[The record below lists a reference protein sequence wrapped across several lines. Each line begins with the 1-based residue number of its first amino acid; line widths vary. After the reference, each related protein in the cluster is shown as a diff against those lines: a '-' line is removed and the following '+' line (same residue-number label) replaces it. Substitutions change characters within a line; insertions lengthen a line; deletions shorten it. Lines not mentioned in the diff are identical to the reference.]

1 MIRQYINTLYIRERR
16 EEVAQFFQVFIL
28 VGDTWNEDVT
38 NPYRLVDL
46 AQIAGTIQYI
56 LIGMKREPENIQ
68 TLGEMIKDFDLDVK
82 IAEGGQEAIDIIDS
96 CTPDI
101 ILLDLMMP
109 RVNGWDVI
117 DHVRKKYS
125 KNEMV
130 IIVVSLLNN
139 KDNID
144 ECYELGVN
152 DYITKPVIKA
162 RLTSSIESHLRNLSR
177 N

>member
-1 MIRQYINTLYIRERR
+1 MNKYKVLI
-16 EEVAQFFQVFIL
+16 
-28 VGDTWNEDVT
+28 
-38 NPYRLVDL
+38 VDD
-46 AQIAGTIQYI
+46 I
-56 LIGMKREPENIQ
+56 PENIQ

-125 KNEMV
+125 KYEMV

>member
-1 MIRQYINTLYIRERR
+1 MIMNKYKVLI
-16 EEVAQFFQVFIL
+16 
-28 VGDTWNEDVT
+28 
-38 NPYRLVDL
+38 VDD
-46 AQIAGTIQYI
+46 I
-56 LIGMKREPENIQ
+56 PENIQ
-68 TLGEMIKDFDLDVK
+68 TLGEMITDFDLDVK
-82 IAEGGQEAIDIIDS
+82 IAEGGQEAINIIDS
-96 CTPDI
+96 DTPDI

-109 RVNGWDVI
+109 HVNGWDVI
-117 DHVRKKYS
+117 EHVREKYS
-125 KNEMV
+125 KNAMV

>member
-1 MIRQYINTLYIRERR
+1 M
-16 EEVAQFFQVFIL
+16 
-28 VGDTWNEDVT
+28 T
-38 NPYRLVDL
+38 NYKVLIVDD
-46 AQIAGTIQYI
+46 I
-56 LIGMKREPENIQ
+56 PENIQ
-68 TLGEMIKDFDLDVK
+68 TLGEMITDFDLDVK

-96 CTPDI
+96 YTPDI

-117 DHVRKKYS
+117 EHVREKYS
-125 KNEMV
+125 KNAMV

>member
-1 MIRQYINTLYIRERR
+1 MIMNKYKVLI
-16 EEVAQFFQVFIL
+16 
-28 VGDTWNEDVT
+28 
-38 NPYRLVDL
+38 VDD
-46 AQIAGTIQYI
+46 I
-56 LIGMKREPENIQ
+56 PENIQ

-109 RVNGWDVI
+109 HVNGWDVI
-117 DHVRKKYS
+117 DYVRKKYS

-152 DYITKPVIKA
+152 DYINKPVIKA

>member
-1 MIRQYINTLYIRERR
+1 MNKYKVLI
-16 EEVAQFFQVFIL
+16 
-28 VGDTWNEDVT
+28 
-38 NPYRLVDL
+38 VDD
-46 AQIAGTIQYI
+46 I
-56 LIGMKREPENIQ
+56 PENIQ

-96 CTPDI
+96 YTPDI

-109 RVNGWDVI
+109 HVNGWDVI
-117 DHVRKKYS
+117 EHVREKYS
-125 KNEMV
+125 KNAMV

>member
-1 MIRQYINTLYIRERR
+1 MNKYKVLI
-16 EEVAQFFQVFIL
+16 
-28 VGDTWNEDVT
+28 
-38 NPYRLVDL
+38 VDD
-46 AQIAGTIQYI
+46 I
-56 LIGMKREPENIQ
+56 PENIQ

-82 IAEGGQEAIDIIDS
+82 IAEGGQEAINIIDS
-96 CTPDI
+96 YTPDI
-101 ILLDLMMP
+101 ILLDLVMP
-109 RVNGWDVI
+109 HVNGWDVI
-117 DHVRKKYS
+117 DHVREKYS

>member
-1 MIRQYINTLYIRERR
+1 MNKYKVLI
-16 EEVAQFFQVFIL
+16 
-28 VGDTWNEDVT
+28 
-38 NPYRLVDL
+38 VDD
-46 AQIAGTIQYI
+46 I
-56 LIGMKREPENIQ
+56 PENIQ

-96 CTPDI
+96 CTLDI

>member
-1 MIRQYINTLYIRERR
+1 MIMNKYKVLI
-16 EEVAQFFQVFIL
+16 
-28 VGDTWNEDVT
+28 
-38 NPYRLVDL
+38 VDD
-46 AQIAGTIQYI
+46 I
-56 LIGMKREPENIQ
+56 PENIQ
-68 TLGEMIKDFDLDVK
+68 NLGEMIKDFDLDVK

-96 CTPDI
+96 YTPDI

-117 DHVRKKYS
+117 DYVREKYS

>member
-1 MIRQYINTLYIRERR
+1 MNKYKVLI
-16 EEVAQFFQVFIL
+16 
-28 VGDTWNEDVT
+28 
-38 NPYRLVDL
+38 VDD
-46 AQIAGTIQYI
+46 I
-56 LIGMKREPENIQ
+56 PENIQ

-96 CTPDI
+96 YTPDI

-109 RVNGWDVI
+109 HVNGWDVI
-117 DHVRKKYS
+117 DYVRKKYS

-152 DYITKPVIKA
+152 DYINKPVIKA
-162 RLTSSIESHLRNLSR
+162 RLTSSIEFHLRNLSR

>member
-1 MIRQYINTLYIRERR
+1 MIMNKYKVLI
-16 EEVAQFFQVFIL
+16 
-28 VGDTWNEDVT
+28 
-38 NPYRLVDL
+38 VDD
-46 AQIAGTIQYI
+46 I
-56 LIGMKREPENIQ
+56 PENIQ
-68 TLGEMIKDFDLDVK
+68 NLGEMIKDFDLDVK

-96 CTPDI
+96 YTPDI

-117 DHVRKKYS
+117 EHVREKYS

-144 ECYELGVN
+144 ECYDMGIN

>member
-1 MIRQYINTLYIRERR
+1 MNKYKVLI
-16 EEVAQFFQVFIL
+16 
-28 VGDTWNEDVT
+28 
-38 NPYRLVDL
+38 VDD
-46 AQIAGTIQYI
+46 I
-56 LIGMKREPENIQ
+56 PENIQ
-68 TLGEMIKDFDLDVK
+68 TLAEMIKDFDLDVK

>member
-1 MIRQYINTLYIRERR
+1 MIMNKYKVLI
-16 EEVAQFFQVFIL
+16 
-28 VGDTWNEDVT
+28 
-38 NPYRLVDL
+38 VDD
-46 AQIAGTIQYI
+46 I
-56 LIGMKREPENIQ
+56 PENIQ

-96 CTPDI
+96 YTPDI

-109 RVNGWDVI
+109 HVNGWDVI
-117 DHVRKKYS
+117 DHVREKYS

-162 RLTSSIESHLRNLSR
+162 RLTSSIESHLRNHSR

>member
-1 MIRQYINTLYIRERR
+1 MNKYKVLI
-16 EEVAQFFQVFIL
+16 
-28 VGDTWNEDVT
+28 
-38 NPYRLVDL
+38 VDD
-46 AQIAGTIQYI
+46 I
-56 LIGMKREPENIQ
+56 PENIQ

-117 DHVRKKYS
+117 DDVRKKYS

>member
-1 MIRQYINTLYIRERR
+1 MIMNKYKVLI
-16 EEVAQFFQVFIL
+16 
-28 VGDTWNEDVT
+28 
-38 NPYRLVDL
+38 VDD
-46 AQIAGTIQYI
+46 I
-56 LIGMKREPENIQ
+56 PENIQ

-96 CTPDI
+96 YTPDI

>member
-1 MIRQYINTLYIRERR
+1 MNKYKVLI
-16 EEVAQFFQVFIL
+16 
-28 VGDTWNEDVT
+28 
-38 NPYRLVDL
+38 VDD
-46 AQIAGTIQYI
+46 I
-56 LIGMKREPENIQ
+56 PENIQ

-162 RLTSSIESHLRNLSR
+162 RLTSSIESRLRNLSR

>member
-1 MIRQYINTLYIRERR
+1 MNKYKVLI
-16 EEVAQFFQVFIL
+16 
-28 VGDTWNEDVT
+28 
-38 NPYRLVDL
+38 VDD
-46 AQIAGTIQYI
+46 I
-56 LIGMKREPENIQ
+56 PENIQ

-82 IAEGGQEAIDIIDS
+82 IAEGGQDAIDIIDS
-96 CTPDI
+96 YTPDI

-109 RVNGWDVI
+109 HVNGWDVI
-117 DHVRKKYS
+117 DYVRKKYS

-177 N
+177 I

>member
-1 MIRQYINTLYIRERR
+1 MIMNKYKVLI
-16 EEVAQFFQVFIL
+16 
-28 VGDTWNEDVT
+28 
-38 NPYRLVDL
+38 VDD
-46 AQIAGTIQYI
+46 I
-56 LIGMKREPENIQ
+56 PENIQ

-82 IAEGGQEAIDIIDS
+82 IAEGGQDAIDIIDS
-96 CTPDI
+96 YTPDI

-109 RVNGWDVI
+109 HVNGWDVI
-117 DHVRKKYS
+117 DYVRKKYS

-152 DYITKPVIKA
+152 DYINKPVIKA

>member
-1 MIRQYINTLYIRERR
+1 MIMNKYKVLI
-16 EEVAQFFQVFIL
+16 
-28 VGDTWNEDVT
+28 
-38 NPYRLVDL
+38 VDD
-46 AQIAGTIQYI
+46 I
-56 LIGMKREPENIQ
+56 PENIQ

-162 RLTSSIESHLRNLSR
+162 RLSSSIESHLRNLSR

>member
-1 MIRQYINTLYIRERR
+1 MKSKHCVTVHNNTSKL
-16 EEVAQFFQVFIL
+16 QVTIL
-28 VGDTWNEDVT
+28 SSS
-38 NPYRLVDL
+38 
-46 AQIAGTIQYI
+46 
-56 LIGMKREPENIQ
+56 
-68 TLGEMIKDFDLDVK
+68 EMIKDFDLDVK
-82 IAEGGQEAIDIIDS
+82 IAEGGKEAIDIIDS
-96 CTPDI
+96 FTPDI

-117 DHVRKKYS
+117 EHVREKYS

>member
-1 MIRQYINTLYIRERR
+1 MNMDKYKVLI
-16 EEVAQFFQVFIL
+16 
-28 VGDTWNEDVT
+28 
-38 NPYRLVDL
+38 VDD
-46 AQIAGTIQYI
+46 I
-56 LIGMKREPENIQ
+56 PENIQ

-82 IAEGGQEAIDIIDS
+82 IAEGGEEAINIIDS
-96 CTPDI
+96 YTPDI

-117 DHVRKKYS
+117 DHVREKYS

-130 IIVVSLLNN
+130 IIVVSLLSN

-144 ECYELGVN
+144 ECYELGAN
-152 DYITKPVIKA
+152 DYIIKPVIKA

>member
-1 MIRQYINTLYIRERR
+1 MIMNKYKVLI
-16 EEVAQFFQVFIL
+16 
-28 VGDTWNEDVT
+28 
-38 NPYRLVDL
+38 VDD
-46 AQIAGTIQYI
+46 I
-56 LIGMKREPENIQ
+56 PENIQ

-82 IAEGGQEAIDIIDS
+82 IAEGGQDAIDIIDS
-96 CTPDI
+96 YTPDI

-109 RVNGWDVI
+109 HVNGWDVI
-117 DHVRKKYS
+117 DYVRKKYS

-139 KDNID
+139 KDNIH

>member
-1 MIRQYINTLYIRERR
+1 MNMDKYKVLI
-16 EEVAQFFQVFIL
+16 
-28 VGDTWNEDVT
+28 
-38 NPYRLVDL
+38 VDD
-46 AQIAGTIQYI
+46 I
-56 LIGMKREPENIQ
+56 PENIQ
-68 TLGEMIKDFDLDVK
+68 NLGEMIKDFDLDVK
-82 IAEGGQEAIDIIDS
+82 IAEGGQEAINIIDTY
-96 CTPDI
+96 TPDI

-130 IIVVSLLNN
+130 IIVVSLLSN

-144 ECYELGVN
+144 ECYELGAN
-152 DYITKPVIKA
+152 DYIIKPVIKA

>member
-1 MIRQYINTLYIRERR
+1 MIMNKYKVLI
-16 EEVAQFFQVFIL
+16 V
-28 VGDTWNEDVT
+28 ED
-38 NPYRLVDL
+38 
-46 AQIAGTIQYI
+46 I
-56 LIGMKREPENIQ
+56 PENIQ

-82 IAEGGQEAIDIIDS
+82 IAEGGQDAIDIIDS
-96 CTPDI
+96 YTPDI

-109 RVNGWDVI
+109 HVNGWDVI
-117 DHVRKKYS
+117 DYVRKKYS

-162 RLTSSIESHLRNLSR
+162 RLTSSIESHLRNLSK

>member
-1 MIRQYINTLYIRERR
+1 MSMDKYKVLI
-16 EEVAQFFQVFIL
+16 
-28 VGDTWNEDVT
+28 
-38 NPYRLVDL
+38 VDD
-46 AQIAGTIQYI
+46 IS
-56 LIGMKREPENIQ
+56 ENIQ
-68 TLGEMIKDFDLDVK
+68 ILGEMIKDFDLDVK
-82 IAEGGQEAIDIIDS
+82 IAEGGEEAINIIDS
-96 CTPDI
+96 FTPDI

-109 RVNGWDVI
+109 HVNGWDVI
-117 DHVRKKYS
+117 DHVREKYN

-152 DYITKPVIKA
+152 DYINKPVIKA

>member
-1 MIRQYINTLYIRERR
+1 MNKYKVLI
-16 EEVAQFFQVFIL
+16 
-28 VGDTWNEDVT
+28 
-38 NPYRLVDL
+38 VDD
-46 AQIAGTIQYI
+46 I
-56 LIGMKREPENIQ
+56 PENIQ
-68 TLGEMIKDFDLDVK
+68 NLGEMIKDFDLDVK
-82 IAEGGQEAIDIIDS
+82 IAEGGQDAIDIIDS
-96 CTPDI
+96 YTPDI

-109 RVNGWDVI
+109 HVNGWDVI
-117 DHVRKKYS
+117 DYVRKKYS

>member
-1 MIRQYINTLYIRERR
+1 MDKYKVLI
-16 EEVAQFFQVFIL
+16 
-28 VGDTWNEDVT
+28 
-38 NPYRLVDL
+38 VDD
-46 AQIAGTIQYI
+46 I
-56 LIGMKREPENIQ
+56 PENIQ
-68 TLGEMIKDFDLDVK
+68 NLGEMIKDFDLDVK
-82 IAEGGQEAIDIIDS
+82 IAEGGQEAINIIDTY
-96 CTPDI
+96 TPDI

-117 DHVRKKYS
+117 DYVRKKYS

-152 DYITKPVIKA
+152 DYINKPVIKA

>member
-1 MIRQYINTLYIRERR
+1 MIMNKYKVLI
-16 EEVAQFFQVFIL
+16 
-28 VGDTWNEDVT
+28 
-38 NPYRLVDL
+38 VDD
-46 AQIAGTIQYI
+46 I
-56 LIGMKREPENIQ
+56 PENIQ
-68 TLGEMIKDFDLDVK
+68 NLGEMIKDFDLDVK

-96 CTPDI
+96 YTPDI

-117 DHVRKKYS
+117 EHVREKYS

-139 KDNID
+139 KGNID
-144 ECYELGVN
+144 ECYDMGIN

-162 RLTSSIESHLRNLSR
+162 RLTSSIESHLKNL
-177 N
+177 NKNQI

>member
-1 MIRQYINTLYIRERR
+1 MNKYKVLI
-16 EEVAQFFQVFIL
+16 
-28 VGDTWNEDVT
+28 
-38 NPYRLVDL
+38 VDD
-46 AQIAGTIQYI
+46 I
-56 LIGMKREPENIQ
+56 PENIQ

-144 ECYELGVN
+144 ECYEQGVN

>member
-1 MIRQYINTLYIRERR
+1 MNMNKYKVLI
-16 EEVAQFFQVFIL
+16 
-28 VGDTWNEDVT
+28 
-38 NPYRLVDL
+38 VDD
-46 AQIAGTIQYI
+46 I
-56 LIGMKREPENIQ
+56 PENIQ

-96 CTPDI
+96 YTPDI

-109 RVNGWDVI
+109 HVNGWDVI
-117 DHVRKKYS
+117 DYVRKKYS

-130 IIVVSLLNN
+130 IIVVSLLSN

-144 ECYELGVN
+144 ECYELGAN
-152 DYITKPVIKA
+152 DYIIKPVIKA
-162 RLTSSIESHLRNLSR
+162 RLTSAIESHLRNLSR

>member
-1 MIRQYINTLYIRERR
+1 MIMNKYKVLI
-16 EEVAQFFQVFIL
+16 
-28 VGDTWNEDVT
+28 
-38 NPYRLVDL
+38 VDD
-46 AQIAGTIQYI
+46 I
-56 LIGMKREPENIQ
+56 PENIQ
-68 TLGEMIKDFDLDVK
+68 TLGEMTKDFDLDVK
-82 IAEGGQEAIDIIDS
+82 IAEGGQDAIDIIDS
-96 CTPDI
+96 YTPDI

-109 RVNGWDVI
+109 HVNGWDVI
-117 DHVRKKYS
+117 DYVRKKYS

>member
-1 MIRQYINTLYIRERR
+1 MNKYKVLI
-16 EEVAQFFQVFIL
+16 
-28 VGDTWNEDVT
+28 
-38 NPYRLVDL
+38 VDD
-46 AQIAGTIQYI
+46 I
-56 LIGMKREPENIQ
+56 PENIQ

-82 IAEGGQEAIDIIDS
+82 IAEGGQDAIDIIDS
-96 CTPDI
+96 YTPDI

-117 DHVRKKYS
+117 EHVREKYS

>member
-1 MIRQYINTLYIRERR
+1 MNKYKVLI
-16 EEVAQFFQVFIL
+16 
-28 VGDTWNEDVT
+28 
-38 NPYRLVDL
+38 VDD
-46 AQIAGTIQYI
+46 I
-56 LIGMKREPENIQ
+56 PENIQ

-82 IAEGGQEAIDIIDS
+82 IAEGGQDAIDIIDS
-96 CTPDI
+96 YTPDI

-109 RVNGWDVI
+109 HVNGWDVI
-117 DHVRKKYS
+117 DYVRKKYS

-144 ECYELGVN
+144 ECYDMGIN

-162 RLTSSIESHLRNLSR
+162 RLTSSIESHLKNL
-177 N
+177 NKNQI

>member
-1 MIRQYINTLYIRERR
+1 MDKYKVLI
-16 EEVAQFFQVFIL
+16 
-28 VGDTWNEDVT
+28 
-38 NPYRLVDL
+38 VDD
-46 AQIAGTIQYI
+46 I
-56 LIGMKREPENIQ
+56 PENIQ
-68 TLGEMIKDFDLDVK
+68 ILGEMIKDFDLDVK
-82 IAEGGQEAIDIIDS
+82 IAEGGEEAIEIIDS
-96 CTPDI
+96 FTPDI

-109 RVNGWDVI
+109 HVNGWDVI
-117 DHVRKKYS
+117 DYVRKKYS

-152 DYITKPVIKA
+152 DYINKPVIKA